1 MVGVL
6 TSCGSTASPTTTAP
20 PSPTS
25 PATTA
30 APATTTE
37 ASATTVA
44 PTTTTAPVEP
54 GLIEIQVSGSTV
66 VGGGKVAIPLGEE
79 ATVRVVADSA
89 DEIHFHGYD
98 LYADLE
104 PGIPA
109 EIVFVASIPGV
120 FELELEGSGL
130 VLAEIEVS

>member
-1 MVGVL
+1 MSPFTTAAVAT
-6 TSCGSTASPTTTAP
+6 TSGSPTTTVQ
-20 PSPTS
+20 PT
-25 PATTA
+25 TTA
-30 APATTTE
+30 AP
-37 ASATTVA
+37 
-44 PTTTTAPVEP
+44 VE
-54 GLIEIQVSGSTV
+54 LNLVEIEVSGSTV

-79 ATVRVVADSA
+79 ATIRVVSDAT
-89 DEIHFHGYD
+89 DEAHLHGYD

-130 VLAEIEVS
+130 LLAEIEVS